1 LPHFRDYFYAAQS
14 KPLTNPKYHARWKDI
29 ELSIINDPPIQ
40 AILTH
45 KYLGRFIDKVQN
57 PWIKVQLKK
66 WNMIRE
72 EYKQDHKLQIIQW
85 CAYDPEFK
93 PNRMD
98 HTFIEVLGHKRKNNI
113 LFPYRK
119 RTLLKILKAY

>member
-14 KPLTNPKYHARWKDI
+14 KPLTNICNPKYHARWKDI
-29 ELSIINDPPIQ
+29 ELSIINDPP
-40 AILTH
+40 
-45 KYLGRFIDKVQN
+45 QN